1 MLGANPFFFI
11 FFTTHTAIT
20 IISKT
25 KAKPPA
31 AAPTMTPTFPESDD
45 SSDDSCGASVA
56 TVVGADSTVIPSNSE
71 AAAAVPRLE
80 ESVPCTATAVVP
92 AGTAMVAVMI
102 TLAAATRIVCDERL
116 VDACGG
122 GDLQLQA

>member
-1 MLGANPFFFI
+1 MASQPARSNDGHGDLLGVDAFFI
-11 FFTTHTAIT
+11 FFTAHTAIT

-56 TVVGADSTVIPSNSE
+56 TVVGADST
-71 AAAAVPRLE
+71 
-80 ESVPCTATAVVP
+80 
-92 AGTAMVAVMI
+92 
-102 TLAAATRIVCDERL
+102 
-116 VDACGG
+116 
-122 GDLQLQA
+122 